1 MEKKMK
7 RLLGLA
13 VLFVVLSASVPSYGY
28 FLVYNVSY
36 TVNGADKSTNA
47 KVTIP
52 LKAYLVVNLDDS
64 NNELVDA
71 NLILYG
77 NDTSGNKKYV
87 QLNYSDSNSFLGADV
102 WRTGTEAFVSLWDNA
117 GTLDFDIVLHG
128 KSALK
133 DIGFGASDK
142 MQVAGSIKGVTIIW
156 GGFLLGPS
164 TSQDVSGTATASAS
178 LNTAG
183 TKSINQHGWTQD
195 QIIEGDGGLISM
207 LEGKGYVKA
216 TLPPRPVGAAKVA
229 R

>member
-1 MEKKMK
+1 MK

-13 VLFVVLSASVPSYGY
+13 VLFVVLCVSVPSYGY

-36 TVNGADKSTNA
+36 TVNGADKSTDA

-64 NNELVDA
+64 NDELVDA

-77 NDTSGNKKYV
+77 NDASTPKKQKVYD
-87 QLNYSDSNSFLGADV
+87 QLNYTGIPGRLGGHVWYVSDLIF
-102 WRTGTEAFVSLWDNA
+102 
-117 GTLDFDIVLHG
+117 LDFWGRLPSDFEITLQG
-128 KSALK
+128 KTASK
-133 DIGFGASDK
+133 DIGTVNKKQA
-142 MQVAGSIKGVTIIW
+142 AGSVKGVSIVW
-156 GGFLLGPS
+156 DGALLGPDPN
-164 TSQDVSGTATASAS
+164 QDVSGTATASAS

-216 TLPPRPVGAAKVA
+216 TLPSPD
-229 R
+229 